1 MEEKTFVQVT
11 PSYRKIK
18 SRKFVAV
25 RHREPIWQWPWT
37 RKREGRWCSFLE
49 WWWWWGRGA
58 TIAAPGRLCE
68 WRSESCS
75 SPRATFQTADSL
87 STAVVYTDTFI
98 YCCYTTPSSTPQYLK
113 KCVYCNSTTGMR
125 QILFYSRNII
135 IIKRIKKR
143 QKTSPLSA
151 LGRHLWPVSNST
163 HQTPPPP
170 FSSLRK
176 IFLFLLVFIIIIFFF
191 YCWFEFQQ
199 FGDFWSI

>member
-1 MEEKTFVQVT
+1 VIKYLVKKMCGRKTFVQVT

-87 STAVVYTDTFI
+87 STALVYTDTFI
-98 YCCYTTPSSTPQYLK
+98 YCCCYTTPSSTPQYLK

-135 IIKRIKKR
+135 IIKIIKKR
-143 QKTSPLSA
+143 QENKSLIGSWAPSVACLKFI
-151 LGRHLWPVSNST
+151 
-163 HQTPPPP
+163 PPPP
-170 FSSLRK
+170 PSP
-176 IFLFLLVFIIIIFFF
+176 
-191 YCWFEFQQ
+191 
-199 FGDFWSI
+199 